1 MELQVLQFVRKE
13 RCRKI
18 LRALV
23 SEPNNFAFRR
33 EDIVKRL
40 GNEER
45 RVLDNFL
52 QRMRRLGVLVADE
65 GRALTASAI
74 CYTFSALRW
83 RFGGEHNDEGG
94 RTR

>member
-23 SEPNNFAFRR
+23 SESNDFAFRR

-52 QRMRRLGVLVADE
+52 QRMRRLGVLVADK
-65 GRALTASAI
+65 GRGA
-74 CYTFSALRW
+74 C
-83 RFGGEHNDEGG
+83 RFRDLLHFFYFAMEA
-94 RTR
+94 RRRAQR

>member
-1 MELQVLQFVRKE
+1 MELQVLQFVRSE

-23 SEPNNFAFRR
+23 SEPNDFAFRR

-65 GRALTASAI
+65 GRGA
-74 CYTFSALRW
+74 Y
-83 RFGGEHNDEGG
+83 RFRDLLHFFYFAMEARRRAH
-94 RTR
+94 R

>member
-1 MELQVLQFVRKE
+1 MELQVLQFVRSE

-23 SEPNNFAFRR
+23 SESNDFAFRR

-52 QRMRRLGVLVADE
+52 QRMHRLGVLVADK
-65 GRALTASAI
+65 GRGA
-74 CYTFSALRW
+74 C
-83 RFGGEHNDEGG
+83 RFRDLLHFFYFAVEA
-94 RTR
+94 RRRAQR

>member
-23 SEPNNFAFRR
+23 SEPNDFAFRR
-33 EDIVKRL
+33 EDIAKRL

-65 GRALTASAI
+65 GRGAH
-74 CYTFSALRW
+74 
-83 RFGGEHNDEGG
+83 RFRNLLHFFYFAMEARRRAH
-94 RTR
+94 R

>member
-1 MELQVLQFVRKE
+1 MEPQVLQFVRKE

-23 SEPNNFAFRR
+23 SEPNDFAFRR

-52 QRMRRLGVLVADE
+52 QRMHRLGVLVADK
-65 GRALTASAI
+65 GRGA
-74 CYTFSALRW
+74 C
-83 RFGGEHNDEGG
+83 RFRDLLHFFYFAVEA
-94 RTR
+94 RRRAQR

>member
-1 MELQVLQFVRKE
+1 VTEPQVLQFVRSE
-13 RCRKI
+13 RYRKI

-52 QRMRRLGVLVADE
+52 QRMRRLGVLVADK
-65 GRALTASAI
+65 GRGA
-74 CYTFSALRW
+74 Y
-83 RFGGEHNDEGG
+83 RFRNLLHFFYFAMEARRRAH
-94 RTR
+94 R

>member
-1 MELQVLQFVRKE
+1 MEPQVLQFARRE
-13 RCRKI
+13 RYRKI

-40 GNEER
+40 GNEEW

-52 QRMRRLGVLVADE
+52 QRMRRLGVLVADK
-65 GRALTASAI
+65 GRGA
-74 CYTFSALRW
+74 Y
-83 RFGGEHNDEGG
+83 RFRNLLHFFYFAMEARRRAH
-94 RTR
+94 R

>member
-23 SEPNNFAFRR
+23 SESNDFAFRR

-52 QRMRRLGVLVADE
+52 QRMHRLGVLVADK
-65 GRALTASAI
+65 GRGA
-74 CYTFSALRW
+74 C
-83 RFGGEHNDEGG
+83 RFRDLLHFFYFAMEA
-94 RTR
+94 RRRAQR

>member
-1 MELQVLQFVRKE
+1 MEPQVLQFVRKE
-13 RCRKI
+13 RYRKI

-23 SEPNNFAFRR
+23 SEPNNFASRR

-40 GNEER
+40 GNEEW

-65 GRALTASAI
+65 GRGA
-74 CYTFSALRW
+74 Y
-83 RFGGEHNDEGG
+83 RFRNLLHFFCFAMEARRRAH
-94 RTR
+94 R